1 MLRKLI
7 AFLILLIFIFP
18 IYFLITS
25 SFKSGAHLFAIP
37 PKLLF
42 FEIDFSAYKI
52 VFGLSGFFGSSFF
65 SSRIVDSIIISFGS
79 SSLTLIIS
87 IYSAYCLS
95 RIRFNHKNLIILGVL
110 SARMMPLMSIA
121 IPIYFVY
128 EKINLIDTYT
138 GIILVHAFINLPLAV
153 LLLKSFIDEIPKQ
166 IDESAL
172 IDGASRFK
180 IIHKVIIPSIIGGLA
195 VTFTLSFIFSWTEF
209 ICSLMIGQMN
219 IKTISVQASI
229 LKTIPNWD
237 IMAAFTTVSIVPVFI
252 MILLIKN
259 HLVRGLTLGSIKE

>member
-1 MLRKLI
+1 LLRKLI

-25 SFKSGAHLFAIP
+25 SFKSGAHIFAIP

-52 VFGLSGFFGSSFF
+52 VFGLSGFFGSS
-65 SSRIVDSIIISFGS
+65 IIISFGS

-95 RIRFNHKNLIILGVL
+95 RMKFNHKNLIILGVL

-180 IIHKVIIPSIIGGLA
+180 IIHKVIIPSIVGGLA

-252 MILLIKN
+252 LILLIKN
-259 HLVRGLTLGSIKE
+259 HLVRGLTMGSIKE